1 VVVPYSFMGA
11 APYPR
16 RAFPGHLVYSSIV
29 QIILIRHAAAVD
41 ETLELR
47 DPYRHLTPHGREQ
60 ARRLGDRLRWHD
72 CAPTILWTSPLARA
86 VQTAELLA
94 GALES
99 SVCVECVP
107 ALAPDGSPRDVAA
120 AARAQP
126 TGSTVML
133 VGHEPSL
140 SAIGAVLVGAPDFEG
155 LAKAEA
161 ARIVDG
167 VLRWRFAWDAEAP
180 TIAAPPR

>member
-1 VVVPYSFMGA
+1 
-11 APYPR
+11 
-16 RAFPGHLVYSSIV
+16 VYSSIV
-29 QIILIRHAAAVD
+29 QIFLIRHAAAVD

-47 DPYRHLTPHGREQ
+47 DPYRHLTLHGREQ

-72 CAPTILWTSPLARA
+72 CLPTVIWTSPLTRA

-94 GALES
+94 SAMESALS
-99 SVCVECVP
+99 VEC
-107 ALAPDGSPRDVAA
+107 LAADGSPREAA
-120 AARAQP
+120 AAVRAQAP
-126 TGSTVML
+126 GAAVML

-140 SAIGAVLVGAPDFEG
+140 SAIGALLVGVPDFEG

-161 ARIVDG
+161 ARIVNG

-180 TIAAPPR
+180 QIAAPR